1 MTQQAFEQGNWQV
14 VIDSHPLESQDPA
27 ERLRFGV
34 ALLQTIEPNSDVG
47 KQQEQAA
54 LAFVQAQKEGAR
66 AQEVEAALG
75 QSVFLSLREAL
86 ALLDIAIPERI
97 WTGTGAKLK
106 EAFGEE
112 RAAVQAYCAQQP
124 TPPSDLLRE
133 ITAALA
139 RVFALEL
146 PQQAGLLDQ
155 LLAAKGQLRNKE
167 ASAAVVEEAL
177 RREHP
182 DHGQAWLD
190 ALQKVLLVLR

>member
-1 MTQQAFEQGNWQV
+1 
-14 VIDSHPLESQDPA
+14 VIDAHSLESQDPA

-34 ALLQTIEPNSDVG
+34 ALLQTIEPNTDVG
-47 KQQEQAA
+47 KQQEKAA

-106 EAFGEE
+106 EASGEE

-167 ASAAVVEEAL
+167 ASAADVEEAL
-177 RREHP
+177 LREHP

>member
-106 EAFGEE
+106 EASGEE

-167 ASAAVVEEAL
+167 ASAAVVEEVL
-177 RREHP
+177 LREHP